1 MCILFYEGL
10 ALCGVGYDIAELEIK
25 KHNIQGCKKEKEK
38 EEIKNDTKM
47 QIGEKG
53 NENQNQII
61 LPPTRK
67 IFKVEHKTFFK

>member
-38 EEIKNDTKM
+38 EEIKNVTKM
-47 QIGEKG
+47 QIGGKANEKQ
-53 NENQNQII
+53 NQNTS
-61 LPPTRK
+61 PPTRK
-67 IFKVEHKTFFK
+67 IFKVQHQTFLF